1 MSYFFFSILYNLMIL
16 NFQQF
21 SQIQILCFK
30 FSLTKNYYLLS
41 INYVISSMPCALLAA
56 FYIL

>member
-1 MSYFFFSILYNLMIL
+1 MIL
-16 NFQQF
+16 NFQQL

-41 INYVISSMPCALLAA
+41 INYVISSMPCALLPA